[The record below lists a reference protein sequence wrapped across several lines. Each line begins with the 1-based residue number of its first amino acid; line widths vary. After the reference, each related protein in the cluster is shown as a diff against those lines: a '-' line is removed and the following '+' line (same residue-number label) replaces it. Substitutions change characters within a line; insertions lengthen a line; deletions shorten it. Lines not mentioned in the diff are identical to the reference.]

1 MKRHIR
7 PLSVRRASADRDAL
21 LRQEH
26 DAALRAEADMLLGAR
41 GYTLTGCD
49 FSPARGTY
57 TIDFH
62 ATDDPDSRYVARDQD
77 TRLLTIRTYPVR
89 IPLNARAPAG
99 SRFANSFLVTL
110 AFAAAARTGFEA
122 LGDFAAPPLV

>member
-57 TIDFH
+57 TIDS
-62 ATDDPDSRYVARDQD
+62 DSRYVARDQD